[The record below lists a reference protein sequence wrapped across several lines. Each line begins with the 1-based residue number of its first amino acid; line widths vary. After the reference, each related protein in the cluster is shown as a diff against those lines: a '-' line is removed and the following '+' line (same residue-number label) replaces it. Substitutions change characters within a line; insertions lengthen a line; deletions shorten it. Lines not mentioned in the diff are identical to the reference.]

1 MARQKKDYRV
11 LNINL
16 DSTIYDKL
24 DNFTK
29 KTGLPKTAAVERI
42 LEQFFK
48 KNDNEKKADLY

>member
-29 KTGLPKTAAVERI
+29 KTSLPKTTAVERI

-48 KNDNEKKADLY
+48 KYDNEKKADLY

>member
-29 KTGLPKTAAVERI
+29 KTGLPKTTAVERI

-48 KNDNEKKADLY
+48 KYDNEKKADLY